1 MELEKPPERIVS
13 LVPSLTES
21 FFDLGLGHLVV
32 GITDYCIYPEERV
45 GLLPKVGG
53 PKNVRVETVLN
64 LNPDLVVA
72 NQEENTREVVEALRL
87 AGVRV
92 WLTFPK
98 TVRETLQDLWNIVRM
113 CRADAAGEMLL
124 NLERSLEWAELAAG
138 DMAARR
144 YFCPIWQGEADG
156 GRRWWMTFNSQT
168 YPADL
173 LSLFGYHNIFAGR
186 MRRYPLEAD
195 LGLAEGEAAGEKDV
209 RYPCVTLE
217 EALALSPEV
226 ILLPS
231 EPYCYSAA
239 DLKTFYSIF
248 GTTPAAAHRRIKLV
262 DGTLLMWSGTRLGK
276 ALALLPE
283 LLLCEG

>member
-1 MELEKPPERIVS
+1 MELEKPPTRVVS

-53 PKNVRVETVLN
+53 PKNVRMETVLS

-72 NQEENTREVVEALRL
+72 NQEENTRELVEALRS
-87 AGVRV
+87 AGVKV
-92 WLTFPK
+92 WMTFPK
-98 TVRETLQDLWNIVRM
+98 TAREALQDLWGMARM
-113 CRADAAGEMLL
+113 CRADGAREMLL
-124 NLERSLEWAELAAG
+124 NLEQSLEWAELAAG
-138 DMAARR
+138 NMVTRR
-144 YFCPIWQGEADG
+144 YFCPIWQGETDG
-156 GRRWWMTFNSQT
+156 GQRWWMTFNSQT

-173 LSLFGYHNIFAGR
+173 LALFGYQNIFAGR
-186 MRRYPLEAD
+186 MRRYPLAAD
-195 LGLAEGEAAGEKDV
+195 LGQVESEAAGERDV

-217 EALALSPEV
+217 EVLALSPEV

-231 EPYCYSAA
+231 EPYSYTDA
-239 DLKTFYSIF
+239 DLKTFYNLF
-248 GTTPAAAHRRIKLV
+248 GATPAAVNRRVKLV

-283 LLLCEG
+283 LLS